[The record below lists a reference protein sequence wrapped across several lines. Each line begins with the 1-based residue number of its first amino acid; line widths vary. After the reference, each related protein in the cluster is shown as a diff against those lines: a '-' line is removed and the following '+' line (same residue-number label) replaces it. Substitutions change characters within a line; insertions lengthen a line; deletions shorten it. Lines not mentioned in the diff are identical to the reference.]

1 MTRPALPSRRSRTP
15 SLAQRNSLVGFI
27 STGKLEFRS
36 LADSILAD
44 LARMTVRQTL
54 TAPLAGALQSTFAGG
69 GLFGLFHEGGIA
81 GERAPA
87 FRYVDAAVFEHA
99 RRYHGRNG
107 GRSRQA

>member
-1 MTRPALPSRRSRTP
+1 
-15 SLAQRNSLVGFI
+15 
-27 STGKLEFRS
+27 
-36 LADSILAD
+36 
-44 LARMTVRQTL
+44 MTVRQTL